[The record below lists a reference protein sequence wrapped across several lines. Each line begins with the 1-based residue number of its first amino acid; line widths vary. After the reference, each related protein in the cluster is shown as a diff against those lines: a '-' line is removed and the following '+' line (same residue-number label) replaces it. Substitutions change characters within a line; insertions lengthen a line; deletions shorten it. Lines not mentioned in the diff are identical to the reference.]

1 MEKVPKEK
9 ISHERLPV
17 KPSFYSL
24 GTWPMDHI
32 LSLFGIEKLSPGT
45 RFEPPPAIPF
55 GGVKEHLSCCLGSLR
70 SFLIAMFVI
79 YFVHDD
85 YFELID
91 GKKLQLADFSWQ
103 WPIFLRNLIG
113 CWIICGGWDY
123 FLYFSSFAEMMRPY
137 KIYDKYPTM
146 KQFRHDAFW
155 TTIGTVCASL
165 LEISYLY
172 LSSNQFYSVNLRTQ
186 LQTTDLIW
194 IFFGTHIREPHDYF
208 RHRLFHPWRISWLPD
223 YGRILYKYI
232 HKLHHKSYNT
242 TAFSGTSM
250 HPIEVTI
257 FYSACYIPF
266 CFSSS
271 VHAAVPLALIID
283 CGFAAWLGHGG
294 FIFPGTGDYYHN
306 IHHTHFDCNYGT
318 INIGFD
324 WLFGTFAAREEDV
337 KLIWKK
343 QKFGLEDSD
352 TQIFSK

>member
-1 MEKVPKEK
+1 
-9 ISHERLPV
+9 
-17 KPSFYSL
+17 
-24 GTWPMDHI
+24 MDHI
-32 LSLFGIEKLSPGT
+32 LSLFGIEKLPPGT

-79 YFVHDD
+79 YFVHAN

-155 TTIGTVCASL
+155 TTMGTVCASL

-172 LSSNQFYSVNLRTQ
+172 LSSNQEMDDYQSNVHPDSGFLSEPSTRHVLKALLEKFHRVNLGSVKSRVNLSSVKSILEKFYGVNLRTQ
-186 LQTTDLIW
+186 LQTIDLIW
-194 IFFGTHIREPHDYF
+194 IFFGTHVREPHDYF

-257 FYSACYIPF
+257 FYS
-266 CFSSS
+266 
-271 VHAAVPLALIID
+271 
-283 CGFAAWLGHGG
+283 
-294 FIFPGTGDYYHN
+294 
-306 IHHTHFDCNYGT
+306 
-318 INIGFD
+318 
-324 WLFGTFAAREEDV
+324 V
-337 KLIWKK
+337 K
-343 QKFGLEDSD
+343 GL
-352 TQIFSK
+352 K

>member
-9 ISHERLPV
+9 ISHDRLPV

-24 GTWPMDHI
+24 GSWPMDHI
-32 LSLFGIEKLSPGT
+32 LSLFGIEKLPPGT

-79 YFVHDD
+79 HFVHDN

-155 TTIGTVCASL
+155 TTMGTVCASL

-172 LSSNQFYSVNLRTQ
+172 LSSNQEMDDLQSNL
-186 LQTTDLIW
+186 
-194 IFFGTHIREPHDYF
+194 
-208 RHRLFHPWRISWLPD
+208 
-223 YGRILYKYI
+223 
-232 HKLHHKSYNT
+232 
-242 TAFSGTSM
+242 
-250 HPIEVTI
+250 
-257 FYSACYIPF
+257 
-266 CFSSS
+266 
-271 VHAAVPLALIID
+271 VPLL
-283 CGFAAWLGHGG
+283 FVPRFFESQSLKS
-294 FIFPGTGDYYHN
+294 FIGST
-306 IHHTHFDCNYGT
+306 
-318 INIGFD
+318 
-324 WLFGTFAAREEDV
+324 
-337 KLIWKK
+337 
-343 QKFGLEDSD
+343 
-352 TQIFSK
+352 